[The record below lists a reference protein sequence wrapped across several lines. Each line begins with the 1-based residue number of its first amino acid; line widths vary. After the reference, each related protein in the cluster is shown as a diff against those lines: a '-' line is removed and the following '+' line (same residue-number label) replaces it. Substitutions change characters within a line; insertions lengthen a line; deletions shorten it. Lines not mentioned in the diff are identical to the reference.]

1 MKGHLATFG
10 HPALPTYRGSWLSR
24 EPGSPCRLPA
34 GAGRDRGDACRRIPR
49 RTGSGTLLRP
59 GQRCTFAA
67 NADPMAKGVDRA
79 LCEIVA
85 ERRQLDL
92 DLAKA
97 QVRSALANQRYHR
110 DVH

>member
-1 MKGHLATFG
+1 MPKDSSPHWIWHSSAARA
-10 HPALPTYRGSWLSR
+10 ALYVRGK
-24 EPGSPCRLPA
+24 
-34 GAGRDRGDACRRIPR
+34 RRPD
-49 RTGSGTLLRP
+49 
-59 GQRCTFAA
+59 GQ
-67 NADPMAKGVDRA
+67 GLDRA

>member
-1 MKGHLATFG
+1 MPKD
-10 HPALPTYRGSWLSR
+10 S
-24 EPGSPCRLPA
+24 SPHWIWHSSAAR
-34 GAGRDRGDACRRIPR
+34 
-49 RTGSGTLLRP
+49 
-59 GQRCTFAA
+59 QRCTFAA

>member
-1 MKGHLATFG
+1 MHAEGFLA
-10 HPALPTYRGSWLSR
+10 ALDLALY
-24 EPGSPCRLPA
+24 
-34 GAGRDRGDACRRIPR
+34 
-49 RTGSGTLLRP
+49 LRP

>member
-1 MKGHLATFG
+1 
-10 HPALPTYRGSWLSR
+10 
-24 EPGSPCRLPA
+24 
-34 GAGRDRGDACRRIPR
+34 
-49 RTGSGTLLRP
+49 
-59 GQRCTFAA
+59 
-67 NADPMAKGVDRA
+67 MAKGVDRA

-85 ERRQLDL
+85 ECRQLDL

>member
-1 MKGHLATFG
+1 
-10 HPALPTYRGSWLSR
+10 
-24 EPGSPCRLPA
+24 
-34 GAGRDRGDACRRIPR
+34 
-49 RTGSGTLLRP
+49 
-59 GQRCTFAA
+59 
-67 NADPMAKGVDRA
+67 MAKGVDRA

-85 ERRQLDL
+85 ERRQLDLDL

>member
-1 MKGHLATFG
+1 MPKD
-10 HPALPTYRGSWLSR
+10 S
-24 EPGSPCRLPA
+24 SPHWIWHSSAARA
-34 GAGRDRGDACRRIPR
+34 A
-49 RTGSGTLLRP
+49 
-59 GQRCTFAA
+59 CTFAA

>member
-1 MKGHLATFG
+1 MVESGTG
-10 HPALPTYRGSWLSR
+10 IP
-24 EPGSPCRLPA
+24 LPA
-34 GAGRDRGDACRRIPR
+34 SCWSRTRSGDACRRIPR

>member
-1 MKGHLATFG
+1 
-10 HPALPTYRGSWLSR
+10 
-24 EPGSPCRLPA
+24 
-34 GAGRDRGDACRRIPR
+34 
-49 RTGSGTLLRP
+49 
-59 GQRCTFAA
+59 
-67 NADPMAKGVDRA
+67 MAKGVDRA

-85 ERRQLDL
+85 ERRQPDL